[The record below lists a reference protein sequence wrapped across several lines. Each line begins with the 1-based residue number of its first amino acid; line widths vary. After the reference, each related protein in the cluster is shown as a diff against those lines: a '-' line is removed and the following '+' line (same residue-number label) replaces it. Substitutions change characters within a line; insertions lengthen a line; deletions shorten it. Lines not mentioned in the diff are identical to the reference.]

1 MYKLFLYILYKISI
15 DYSCTRCYNSLNKS
29 NNTNPKHLDNSI
41 DFTLSGKSAIMIVT
55 YINYINQKGG
65 DNMEVMEDM
74 NNAEIMKNAMDEFEM
89 IQRYMVLAKKEKAT
103 ETYAELKNRYLLLK
117 ALLNSLGVN
126 LIEIDKIKE

>member
-1 MYKLFLYILYKISI
+1 
-15 DYSCTRCYNSLNKS
+15 
-29 NNTNPKHLDNSI
+29 
-41 DFTLSGKSAIMIVT
+41 MIVT
-55 YINYINQKGG
+55 YINCINQKGG

-74 NNAEIMKNAMDEFEM
+74 NNAEIMKNAMDGFEM